1 MATIEMHQRRSAMK
15 STRILAAAGMSL
27 GVVAALQTGCAG
39 PAKVAQPAAQAQ
51 PEQKAPDYETQTL
64 SGKVTETTTAGGY
77 TYLSLEKDGKKS
89 WAAISGTPNV
99 AVGQELTLK
108 PGMVMKNFT
117 SKSLNQKFDQIVF
130 SEGIASGTPASVISM
145 EKIGGKV
152 KETMTS
158 GGYTYASLEKDGKTV
173 WVALPLTELKVG
185 QELEIANAM
194 PMKSFNSKSLNRTFD
209 VIYFGSLPSQQS
221 QPTNGSAPKMAI
233 PPGHPPIGGESK

>member
-1 MATIEMHQRRSAMK
+1 MK

-27 GVVAALQTGCAG
+27 GVVAALQAGCAG
-39 PAKVAQPAAQAQ
+39 PAKVAQPAVQAQ

-64 SGKVTETTTAGGY
+64 SGKVAETMAAGGY
-77 TYLSLEKDGKKS
+77 TYLNLEKDGKKG
-89 WAAISGTPNV
+89 WAAVSGAPNV

-117 SKSLNQKFDQIVF
+117 SKSLNRTFDQIIF
-130 SEGIASGTPASVISM
+130 SEGIAAGAPVSVINM
-145 EKIGGKV
+145 ENISGKV
-152 KETMTS
+152 KETMVS
-158 GGYTYASLEKDGKTV
+158 GGYTYANLEKDGKSV

-209 VIYFGSLPSQQS
+209 VIYFGTLSSQQS
-221 QPTNGSAPKMAI
+221 QPANGSAPKMAV